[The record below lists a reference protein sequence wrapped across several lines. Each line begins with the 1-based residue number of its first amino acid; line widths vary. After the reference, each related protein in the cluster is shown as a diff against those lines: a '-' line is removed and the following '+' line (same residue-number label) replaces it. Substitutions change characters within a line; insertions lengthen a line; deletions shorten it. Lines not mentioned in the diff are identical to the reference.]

1 MLHWYRLAEETLRAR
16 SLARQAGCGIVAHQ
30 RGLAETDEASEPFW
44 KIVLTKCAKTDF
56 DFSPTA
62 SLSPEL
68 REKLFRLGLIEA
80 TPLFAGA
87 IFSVFADS
95 ELQAI
100 VAAPVALVL
109 TALVCWHLRDQVPP
123 TRIDLSAS
131 EPDQSLQPTAS
142 RRTTQF

>member
-1 MLHWYRLAEETLRAR
+1 MLHWYRLAGETLRAR

-56 DFSPTA
+56 DLSPTA

-87 IFSVFADS
+87 IFSVFTDS
-95 ELQAI
+95 EPQAV
-100 VAAPVALVL
+100 VAALVALVF
-109 TALVCWHLRDQVPP
+109 TALVCWLLRNHVPP
-123 TRIDLSAS
+123 TRIELA
-131 EPDQSLQPTAS
+131 PPGPNQSLQPTAGRS
-142 RRTTQF
+142 DK